1 MTNWS
6 TGRLQFEASGKA
18 DTISALAQ
26 TQGVEWARPPSPF
39 HVPGH
44 PISLSFM
51 RHIRMRHPS
60 IRRSRPMAKLRTHLI
75 NLAIRGLV
83 KRRLAACR
91 TPLDVRKAFNGTPS
105 LAPRGVRFSQDTLG
119 GISGEWAEPK
129 TGANGFGALL
139 YLHGGGYVGMSA
151 RTHRAITGGF
161 ALRGFRVFC
170 PDYRL
175 APEHIFPAALDD
187 VAAVWRALREQ
198 VKGPIFVAGDSSGG
212 GLAVALLLTLRDHRE
227 PAPAAACLFSPW
239 TDFAVTGAS
248 LTVNRDRDPMQVPEC
263 LQMLAAA
270 YVGQTDPRMPL
281 LSPIYGDLA
290 GLPSLIIFVGADEIL
305 LDDSKRL
312 AERARMAG
320 VSADLRVYSDMPH
333 AWPLLGAIMPEGRE
347 ALDEAT
353 TFLQVAAL
361 RTIKINAQ
369 ASAQLV
375 AETEPAEVR
384 SRQRS

>member
-6 TGRLQFEASGKA
+6 TGRLRSKASGKA
-18 DTISALAQ
+18 HTISASAQ
-26 TQGVEWARPPSPF
+26 TRGVDWARPPSPF
-39 HVPGH
+39 NVPEL

-51 RHIRMRHPS
+51 RHIRMRHPA
-60 IRRSRPMAKLRTHLI
+60 IRRSGPMAKLRTQLI
-75 NLAIRGLV
+75 NFAIRGLV

-105 LAPRGVRFSQDTLG
+105 LAPRGVRFSPATIG
-119 GISGEWAEPK
+119 GLSGEWAEPK
-129 TGANGFGALL
+129 AGANGFGALL

-151 RTHRAITGGF
+151 RTHRAVTGGF
-161 ALRGFRVFC
+161 ALRGFRVFS

-212 GLAVALLLTLRDHRE
+212 GLAVALLLTLRDQRE

-248 LTVNRDRDPMQVPEC
+248 LTVNRDRDPMQVAAC
-263 LQMLAAA
+263 LRMLSAA

-281 LSPIYGDLA
+281 VSPIYGDLA
-290 GLPSLIIFVGADEIL
+290 GLPPLVIFVGADEIL

-312 AERARMAG
+312 AERARMSG
-320 VSADLRVYSDMPH
+320 VAADLRVYPDMPH
-333 AWPLLGAIMPEGRE
+333 AWPLLSAIMPEGRE

-361 RTIKINAQ
+361 RAIKINAQ

-375 AETEPAEVR
+375 AETELAGVR
-384 SRQRS
+384 SRQHS